1 MGGSKH
7 STRDVV
13 DMLRH
18 QIKSPQLQ
26 RIKQQQ
32 CCFRVHSDC
41 DCVGSIA
48 PLRQCCVFGN
58 YYVCHNLCDCSQFD
72 AQCIQV
78 ADRGAPK
85 KPSAAKE
92 DRLKP
97 RLKIHSPHSEMATL
111 RFPFQAT
118 PYPPQLPKYIEFN
131 PLFWC
136 ACAFRYLNAGSNAI
150 VAPIHA
156 VHKHY

>member
-1 MGGSKH
+1 MSGSKH

-18 QIKSPQLQ
+18 QIKSPRLQ

-58 YYVCHNLCDCSQFD
+58 NNVWHNVCDCSQFD
-72 AQCIQV
+72 AQCIQL
-78 ADRGAPK
+78 ADIYGDDKGHVCQYAQQNVIVSLTPPPPLDEGGGAPK
-85 KPSAAKE
+85 KPSTAKE
-92 DRLKP
+92 DRLNP
-97 RLKIHSPHSEMATL
+97 RLKIHSPHSGN
-111 RFPFQAT
+111 
-118 PYPPQLPKYIEFN
+118 PPVSIP
-131 PLFWC
+131 
-136 ACAFRYLNAGSNAI
+136 SNTIPTSA
-150 VAPIHA
+150 AQ
-156 VHKHY
+156 VHRV